1 MNKIKRGLISILRR
15 PFKTLTLFC
24 FLFLVNLL
32 IIASISVYTAIGRTE
47 DRMYG
52 RLPSI
57 VTLENHIDVTF
68 ENRVPMTRELINAI
82 GNLPYVKQFDYTFGI
97 TGGVNALDLEPWV
110 RLPDRGLT
118 PPGWGYHP
126 EFGAEVKILAGVT
139 TPSFYEV
146 RSDFLELV
154 EGRTFLE
161 KELNIE
167 EEVAPIIISQGF
179 AEINDLIVGSEFELV
194 VSNSGW
200 LHGFYEV
207 REYYRQTFI
216 PVRIIGI
223 FEPILSPFMELEDF
237 IGPQFTNH
245 RMYVPGYVVHE
256 ALDFLDMSWESVN
269 SEVTI
274 GRDPREPMLQM
285 FFLHDMRMLD
295 DFVRAVEGLTDDFR
309 VIDHTGGF
317 GGMFSAVENLSQIT
331 TLFLFSSAGAML
343 VVMVLAQLLL
353 IFERRFEFGIYLAL
367 GERRKN
373 IVTQIVFEVIPV
385 TFLAMTCALLVGNRL
400 AEEMSR
406 NLIIQEI
413 QSTPFINAPTQ
424 MEIRG
429 YRFEMWQED
438 MFDMFEIHLDGTTVV
453 AYFGIG
459 LSMTAL
465 SIIVP
470 IVLITRL
477 SPKKILQ

>member
-15 PFKTLTLFC
+15 PFKTFMLFC
-24 FLFLVNLL
+24 VLFLVNLL
-32 IIASISVYTAIGRTE
+32 IIASISVYTAIGRME
-47 DRMYG
+47 DRIYD

-57 VTLENHIDVTF
+57 VMLQDHIDVTF
-68 ENRVPMTRELINAI
+68 ENRVQMTSELINAI
-82 GNLPYVKQFDYTFGI
+82 GNLSYVKQFDYTFGI
-97 TGGVNALDLEPWV
+97 TAGVNALDLKPWV

-146 RSDFLELV
+146 RSDFLELI
-154 EGRTFLE
+154 EGRTFFE
-161 KELNIE
+161 EEINVE
-167 EEVAPIIISQGF
+167 EEVAPIIVSQGF
-179 AEINDLIVGSEFELV
+179 AEINDLIIGSEFELAI
-194 VSNSGW
+194 SNFYW
-200 LHGFYEV
+200 LHGFYEIH
-207 REYYRQTFI
+207 ENYQQIFI

-237 IGPQFTNH
+237 VGPIFTNH
-245 RMYVPGYVVHE
+245 RMYVPSYAVHN
-256 ALDFLDMSWESVN
+256 ALDFLERSYGSVN

-274 GRDPREPMLQM
+274 SREPMLQM

-295 DFVRAVEGLTDDFR
+295 DFVRAVAELTDDFR

-317 GGMFSAVENLSQIT
+317 GGMFSAVENLGQIT
-331 TLFLFSSAGAML
+331 TAFLFFSAGAML

-373 IVTQIVFEVIPV
+373 IVTQIVFEVIPI

-413 QSTPFINAPTQ
+413 QNTPFINAPTQ
-424 MEIRG
+424 MEMHG
-429 YRFEMWQED
+429 YRFEMWQSD
-438 MFDMFEIHLDGTTVV
+438 MLDMFEIHLDGATVV

-459 LSMTAL
+459 LSMTTL

-470 IVLITRL
+470 VILITRL
-477 SPKKILQ
+477 SPKKVLQ